1 MILQLDHLVIN
12 SHFALDES
20 AKLFAALGFHLTPRG
35 YHSLGSINHLIMFEH
50 HYLELIGL
58 PDRREPLRRELL
70 ESPVG
75 IDGLVFATEDAAQ
88 TESRLRQSG
97 FAVEPVQHF
106 SREVVS
112 AEASGEA
119 RFSTVRLQAGSFSA
133 GRVYFCQHHTPEW
146 VWRDEWLQ
154 PGTIQSLIVV
164 AKEVAATARHYAQLG
179 QTDLLQVIS
188 PAEWHQEY
196 GALLPLATER
206 ESRFAAIRIAGRDLT
221 QLSQAAAA
229 AGLPHQQRNGQL
241 RVAIP
246 ALQMVLEF
254 TDD

>member
-1 MILQLDHLVIN
+1 MILPLDHLVIN
-12 SHFALDES
+12 SHFALDDS
-20 AKLFAALGFHLTPRG
+20 AKLFADLGFHLTPRG

-58 PDRREPLRRELL
+58 PDQREPLRRELL

-75 IDGLVFATEDAAQ
+75 IDGLVFATTDAAQ
-88 TESRLRQSG
+88 TENTLRQSG
-97 FAVEPVQHF
+97 FAVQPVQHF

-112 AEASGEA
+112 AQASGEA
-119 RFSTVRLQAGSFSA
+119 RFSTMRLQAGNFSA

-154 PGTIQSLIVV
+154 PGRIKSLIVV
-164 AKEVAATARHYAQLG
+164 AKEVVATAQQYARLG
-179 QTDLLQVIS
+179 QTDLLHVIS

-196 GALLPLATER
+196 GVLLPLATER
-206 ESRFAAIRIAGRDLT
+206 ESWFAAIQISGRDLT
-221 QLSQAAAA
+221 LVSQVAAAI
-229 AGLPHQQRNGQL
+229 GLPHEQRTGQL